1 MSANDVRVWPGLPA
15 PLGATW
21 DGEGV
26 NFAIFSANATAIELC
41 LFADSDATNGAG
53 ESARVP
59 LVERDQGVWHAYL
72 PDARPGQRYG
82 YRVHGPYDP
91 ERGHRFNPLK
101 LLVDPYARALDEPGA
116 FDPSLFGYDPSADG
130 DDLAPSSADSAAAAP
145 KSIVVESAFTWGD
158 DRPPR
163 IPWSRTVIY
172 ECHVKGLTARHPE
185 VPGRLRGTYLGL
197 ATDPVIQHLQSLGVT
212 AVELLPIHQA
222 MIDRH
227 LAARGLV
234 NYWGYNT
241 LAFFA
246 PDGRY
251 ATAGGGAQVAEFKT
265 MVKRLHRAGI
275 EVILDVVYN
284 HTAEG
289 DHLGPTVSLRG
300 IDNAVYYRLDPGS
313 PRTYVDVTGCGNTL
327 NLPHPRTTQLVMDS
341 LRYWVEE
348 MHVDGFRFDL
358 APAMA
363 RGADVGFRSDAFFE
377 MVRQD
382 PLLSRVKLIAEPW
395 DLGPGGDWG
404 GAFPA
409 GWAEWN
415 GRYRDGVRRFWRGDS
430 GRVADLAS
438 RVSGSSD
445 LFGPNGRN
453 ADASINFVTCH
464 DGFTLSDLVSYD
476 HKHNE
481 ANGEHNRDG
490 TNDNWSRNWGAE
502 GPTTAGDVLHMRA
515 SAARNLLATLAFSQ
529 GVPMLLA
536 GDEIGRTQHGN
547 NNAYCQDNATSW
559 IDWNLS
565 EGARDL
571 LAFARQVLA
580 IRAANPVLRR
590 RSFFH
595 GRELS
600 GTGLKDVAWLRPDG
614 AEMSEL
620 DWHDPG
626 AHVLGMLIH
635 GQATD
640 EKDDRGRPVVGR
652 TLLLLV
658 NGGPRPRAFTLP
670 RLDRPGDWHELVH
683 TARVGTRHV
692 KGPALNLQGHAL
704 VLLRY
709 EDRR

>member
-1 MSANDVRVWPGLPA
+1 MSANDVRVWPGAPQ

-26 NFAIFSANATAIELC
+26 NFAIFSANATAIELS
-41 LFADSDATNGAG
+41 LFDGSDRET
-53 ESARVP
+53 ARVP

-72 PDARPGQRYG
+72 PDVRPGQRYG

-91 ERGHRFNPLK
+91 ERGHRFNPRK
-101 LLVDPYARALDEPGA
+101 LLVDPYARALSDAGRFGPALYG
-116 FDPSLFGYDPSADG
+116 FDPAEPEDDLVPSAI
-130 DDLAPSSADSAAAAP
+130 DSAAAAP

-163 IPWSRTVIY
+163 IPWSRTVVY
-172 ECHVKGLTARHPE
+172 ECHVKGLTARHPD
-185 VPGRLRGTYLGL
+185 VPAPLRGTYLGL

-212 AVELLPIHQA
+212 TVELLPIHQS
-222 MIDRH
+222 IVDRY
-227 LAARGLV
+227 LAARGLT

-246 PDGRY
+246 PDVRY

-265 MVKRLHRAGI
+265 MVKRLHRAGL

-284 HTAEG
+284 HTGEG
-289 DHLGPTVSLRG
+289 DQRGPTVSLRG
-300 IDNAVYYRLDPGS
+300 IDNAVYYRLDPS
-313 PRTYVDVTGCGNTL
+313 HPRYYVDVTGCGNAL
-327 NLPHPRTTQLVMDS
+327 NLPHPRATQLVLDS

-358 APAMA
+358 APALG
-363 RGADVGFRSDAFFE
+363 RGANVDARSDAFFE

-382 PLLSRVKLIAEPW
+382 PILSRVKLIAEPW

-409 GWAEWN
+409 GWSEWN
-415 GRYRDGVRRFWRGDS
+415 GRFRDGVRRFWRGES

-438 RVSGSSD
+438 RLSGSSD

-464 DGFTLSDLVSYD
+464 DGFTMRDLVSYE

-481 ANGEHNRDG
+481 ANGEENRDG
-490 TNDNWSRNWGAE
+490 TNDNWSRNWGVE
-502 GPTTAGDVLHMRA
+502 GPTAAVEVLRQRA
-515 SAARNLLATLAFSQ
+515 SIQRNLLATLAFAQ

-536 GDEIGRTQHGN
+536 GDEMHHTQHGN
-547 NNAYCQDNATSW
+547 NNAYCQDSELSW
-559 IDWNLS
+559 IDWNLDES
-565 EGARDL
+565 AREL
-571 LAFARQVLA
+571 LAFTRQLFA

-614 AEMSEL
+614 QELTEL
-620 DWHDPG
+620 DWHDPQ
-626 AHVLGMLIH
+626 AYVLGMLIH

-640 EKDDRGRPVVGR
+640 EKDDHGRPVVGR

-658 NGGPRPRAFTLP
+658 NGGARPRAFTLP
-670 RLDRPGDWHELVH
+670 RLGRPGDWRELVH
-683 TARVGTRHV
+683 TTGTTPRAIRNGV
-692 KGPALNLQGHAL
+692 VNLLGHSL

-709 EDRR
+709 EDPR

>member
-1 MSANDVRVWPGLPA
+1 VSPYDVRAWPGAPA

-26 NFAIFSANATAIELC
+26 NFAIFSAHATTIELC
-41 LFADSDATNGAG
+41 LFDD
-53 ESARVP
+53 EEREVARVP

-82 YRVHGPYDP
+82 YRVAGPYAP
-91 ERGHRFNPLK
+91 ERGHRFNPAK
-101 LLVDPYARALDEPGA
+101 LLVDPYARALSDPGR
-116 FDPSLFGYDPSADG
+116 FGPSLFGYESNGDPF
-130 DDLAPSSADSAAAAP
+130 DDLTPSRTDSAAVAP

-185 VPGRLRGTYLGL
+185 VPAHLRGTYLGL

-222 MIDRH
+222 ITDRH
-227 LAARGLV
+227 LAARGLT

-241 LAFFA
+241 IAFFA
-246 PDGRY
+246 PDVRY

-289 DHLGPTVSLRG
+289 DQFGPTLSLRG
-300 IDNAVYYRLDPGS
+300 IDNAVYYRLDPAN
-313 PRTYVDVTGCGNTL
+313 PRGYVDVTGCGNTL
-327 NLPHPRTTQLVMDS
+327 NLPQPRVTQLVLDS
-341 LRYWVEE
+341 LRYWVQE

-358 APAMA
+358 APALG
-363 RGADVGFRSDAFFE
+363 RGTDVGSRSDAFFE

-382 PLLSRVKLIAEPW
+382 PALSRVKLIAEPW
-395 DLGPGGDWG
+395 DLGMGGDWG

-409 GWAEWN
+409 GWSEWN
-415 GRYRDGVRRFWRGDS
+415 GRYRDGVRRFWRGDH

-438 RVSGSSD
+438 RLSGSSD
-445 LFGPNGRN
+445 LFGPNARN

-464 DGFTLSDLVSYD
+464 DGFTLRDLVSYEQ
-476 HKHNE
+476 KHNE
-481 ANGEHNRDG
+481 ANGENNRDG
-490 TNDNWSRNWGAE
+490 TNDNWSRHWGAE
-502 GPTTAGDVLHMRA
+502 GPTAAVEVLRMRA
-515 SAARNLLATLAFSQ
+515 RTQRNLLATLAFSQ

-536 GDEIGRTQHGN
+536 GDEMQHTQRGN
-547 NNAYCQDNATSW
+547 NNAYCQDTALSW
-559 IDWNLS
+559 IDWDLD
-565 EGARDL
+565 EPAREL
-571 LAFARQVLA
+571 LAFTRHVFAL
-580 IRAANPVLRR
+580 RAANPVLRR
-590 RSFFH
+590 RGFFH

-600 GTGLKDVAWLRPDG
+600 GTGHKDVAWLRADG
-614 AEMSEL
+614 QELTEL
-620 DWHDPG
+620 DWHDPQLF
-626 AHVLGMLIH
+626 VLGMLIH
-635 GQATD
+635 GRATD
-640 EKDDRGRPVVGR
+640 EKDDRGRAVVGR
-652 TLLLLV
+652 TLALLV
-658 NGGPRPRAFTLP
+658 NGGDRPRAFTLP
-670 RLDRPGDWHELVH
+670 RLERPGEWHELMD
-683 TARVGTRHV
+683 TARSSTRRPKNDV
-692 KGPALNLQGHAL
+692 VNLLGHSL

>member
-1 MSANDVRVWPGLPA
+1 VNDTPRVWPGAPA

-26 NFAIFSANATAIELC
+26 NFALFSAHATAIELC
-41 LFADSDATNGAG
+41 LFDAGDPPR
-53 ESARVP
+53 ELARVP

-82 YRVHGPYDP
+82 YRVHGPYAP
-91 ERGHRFNPLK
+91 ERGHRFNPTK
-101 LLVDPYARALDEPGA
+101 LLVDPYARALDDPGRFGPA
-116 FDPSLFGYDPSADG
+116 LFGFDLTDPRE
-130 DDLAPSSADSAAAAP
+130 DLAPSHVDSAADAP
-145 KSIVVESAFTWGD
+145 KSLVIESAFTWGD

-172 ECHVKGLTARHPE
+172 ECHVKGLTARHPD
-185 VPGRLRGTYLGL
+185 VPAQLRGTYLGL
-197 ATDPVIQHLQSLGVT
+197 ATDPVIQHLQGLGVT
-212 AVELLPIHQA
+212 AVELLPIQQA
-222 MIDRH
+222 ITDRH
-227 LAARGLV
+227 LATRGLT

-246 PDGRY
+246 PDERF

-289 DHLGPTVSLRG
+289 DHLGPTLSLRG
-300 IDNAVYYRLDPGS
+300 IDNAVYYRLDAGN
-313 PRTYVDVTGCGNTL
+313 PRAYVDVTGCGNTL
-327 NLPHPRTTQLVMDS
+327 NLPHPRATQLVLDS

-358 APAMA
+358 APALA
-363 RGADVGFRSDAFFE
+363 RGVDVGTRSDAFFE
-377 MVRQD
+377 IVRQD
-382 PLLSRVKLIAEPW
+382 PVLSRVKLIAEPW
-395 DLGPGGDWG
+395 DLGIGGDWA

-409 GWAEWN
+409 GWSEWN
-415 GRYRDGVRRFWRGDS
+415 SRYRDGVRRFWRGDA

-438 RVSGSSD
+438 RLSGSSD
-445 LFGPNGRN
+445 LFGANGRN
-453 ADASINFVTCH
+453 ADASVNFVTCH
-464 DGFTLSDLVSYD
+464 DGFTLRDLVSYD

-481 ANGEHNRDG
+481 ANGEDNRDG
-490 TNDNWSRNWGAE
+490 TNDNWSRNWGVE
-502 GPTTAGDVLHMRA
+502 GPTAAVDVLRARA
-515 SAARNLLATLAFSQ
+515 SAQRNLLATLAFSQ

-536 GDEIGRTQHGN
+536 GDEMNQTQQGN
-547 NNAYCQDNATSW
+547 NNAYCQDGPLTW
-559 IDWNLS
+559 IDWSLDES
-565 EGARDL
+565 AREL
-571 LAFARQVLA
+571 LAFTRHVFA

-614 AEMSEL
+614 TELTEL
-620 DWHDPG
+620 DWHDPQL
-626 AHVLGMLIH
+626 HVLGMLIH

-640 EKDDRGRPVVGR
+640 EKDDHGRPVVGR

-658 NGGPRPRAFTLP
+658 NGGVRPRAFTLP
-670 RLDRPGDWHELVH
+670 RLDRPGEWHELLH
-683 TARVGTRHV
+683 TARPGTRTL
-692 KGPALNLQGHAL
+692 KGDVENLHGHAL

>member
-1 MSANDVRVWPGLPA
+1 MSSGDVRVWPGAPA

-41 LFADSDATNGAG
+41 LFDAAGAR
-53 ESARVP
+53 ESARVA

-72 PDARPGQRYG
+72 PDARPGQHYG

-91 ERGHRFNPLK
+91 ARGHRFNPAK
-101 LLVDPYARALDEPGA
+101 LLVDPYARALGDARFGPA
-116 FDPSLFGYDPSADG
+116 LFGYVADDPRG
-130 DDLAPSSADSAAAAP
+130 DLAPSDEDSAGAAP

-163 IPWSRTVIY
+163 TPWSRTVIY

-185 VPGRLRGTYLGL
+185 VPARLRGTYLGL
-197 ATDPVIQHLQSLGVT
+197 ATDPIIQHLQGLGVT
-212 AVELLPIHQA
+212 AVELLPIQQT
-222 MIDRH
+222 MTDRH
-227 LAARGLV
+227 LAARGLT

-246 PDGRY
+246 PDGRF
-251 ATAGGGAQVAEFKT
+251 ATSVNGAQVTEFKS
-265 MVKRLHRAGI
+265 MVKRLHRSGI

-289 DHLGPTVSLRG
+289 DLLGPTLSFRG
-300 IDNAVYYRLDPGS
+300 IDNAVYYRLDAGNPAA
-313 PRTYVDVTGCGNTL
+313 YVDVTGCGNTL

-341 LRYWVEE
+341 LRYWVKE

-358 APAMA
+358 APTLA
-363 RGADVGFRSDAFFE
+363 RAADIRARSDAFFE

-382 PLLSRVKLIAEPW
+382 PLLSQVKLIAEPW

-409 GWAEWN
+409 GWSEWN
-415 GRYRDGVRRFWRGDS
+415 GRFRDGVRRFWRGEH

-438 RVSGSSD
+438 RLSGSSD
-445 LFGPNGRN
+445 LFDQNGRN
-453 ADASINFVTCH
+453 AEASINFVTCH
-464 DGFTLSDLVSYD
+464 DGFTLRDLVSYES
-476 HKHNE
+476 KHNE

-490 TNDNWSRNWGAE
+490 THDNWSRNWGIE
-502 GPTTAGDVLHMRA
+502 GPTAAVDILRTRA
-515 SAARNLLATLAFSQ
+515 STERNLLATLAFSQ

-536 GDEIGRTQHGN
+536 GDEIGHTQHGN
-547 NNAYCQDNATSW
+547 NNAYCQDNELGW
-559 IDWNLS
+559 LDWNLDQH
-565 EGARDL
+565 ARDL
-571 LAFARQVLA
+571 LAFTRRVFAL
-580 IRAANPVLRR
+580 RAANPVLRR
-590 RSFFH
+590 RGFFH

-614 AEMSEL
+614 NELTEL
-620 DWHDPG
+620 DWHDPSV
-626 AHVLGMLIH
+626 HVLGMLIH

-640 EKDDRGRPVVGR
+640 ERDERGRPVVGR

-658 NGGPRPRAFTLP
+658 NGGDRPRAFTLP
-670 RLDRPGDWHELVH
+670 SLGRPGDWHELIH
-683 TARVGTRHV
+683 TGRPGARVV
-692 KGPALNLQGHAL
+692 KTDVQNLRGHSL

-709 EDRR
+709 EDR

>member
-1 MSANDVRVWPGLPA
+1 MSDTPRVWPGVPA

-26 NFAIFSANATAIELC
+26 NFALFSAHATAIELC
-41 LFADSDATNGAG
+41 LFDAANP
-53 ESARVP
+53 ARETGRVL

-82 YRVHGPYDP
+82 YRVHGPYEP
-91 ERGHRFNPLK
+91 ERGHRFNAAK
-101 LLVDPYARALDEPGA
+101 LLVDPYARALDDPGRFSPA
-116 FDPSLFGYDPSADG
+116 LFGYDLADARG
-130 DDLAPSSADSAAAAP
+130 DLAPSREDGAADAP

-172 ECHVKGLTARHPE
+172 ECHVKGLTARHPD
-185 VPGRLRGTYLGL
+185 VPAHLRGTYLGL
-197 ATDPVIQHLQSLGVT
+197 ATDPMIQHLQSLGVT
-212 AVELLPIHQA
+212 AVELLPIQQA
-222 MIDRH
+222 IGDRH
-227 LAARGLV
+227 LAARGLT

-246 PDGRY
+246 PDGRF

-289 DHLGPTVSLRG
+289 DHLGPTLSLRG
-300 IDNAVYYRLDPGS
+300 IDNAVYYRLDAAS
-313 PRTYVDVTGCGNTL
+313 PRAYVDVTGCGNTL
-327 NLPHPRTTQLVMDS
+327 NLPHARATQLVLDS

-358 APAMA
+358 APALA
-363 RGADVGFRSDAFFE
+363 RGADARTRSDAFFE
-377 MVRQD
+377 IVRQD
-382 PLLSRVKLIAEPW
+382 PVLSRVKLIAEPW
-395 DLGPGGDWG
+395 DLGIGGDWG

-409 GWAEWN
+409 GWSEWN
-415 GRYRDGVRRFWRGDS
+415 GRYRDGVRRFWRGDA

-438 RVSGSSD
+438 RLSGSSD

-464 DGFTLSDLVSYD
+464 DGFTLRDLVSYER
-476 HKHNE
+476 KHNE
-481 ANGEHNRDG
+481 ANGEDNRDG
-490 TNDNWSRNWGAE
+490 TNDNWSHNWGVE
-502 GPTTAGDVLHMRA
+502 GSTAAVEVLRARA
-515 SAARNLLATLAFSQ
+515 SAQRNLLATLAFSQ

-536 GDEIGRTQHGN
+536 GDEIHHTQQGN
-547 NNAYCQDNATSW
+547 NNAYCQDGPLTW
-559 IDWNLS
+559 IDWNLD
-565 EGARDL
+565 EAAREL
-571 LAFARQVLA
+571 LAFTRQVFA

-614 AEMSEL
+614 TELTEL
-620 DWHDPG
+620 DWHDPHI
-626 AHVLGMLIH
+626 HVLGMLIH

-640 EKDDRGRPVVGR
+640 EKDDHGRPVVGR

-658 NGGPRPRAFTLP
+658 NGGSRPRAFTLP
-670 RLDRPGDWHELVH
+670 RLDRPGEWHELLH
-683 TARVGTRHV
+683 TARPGTRTV
-692 KGPALNLQGHAL
+692 KGEAQNLQGHAL

>member
-1 MSANDVRVWPGLPA
+1 MTNDVRVWPGAPQ

-26 NFAIFSANATAIELC
+26 NFALFSAHATAIELC
-41 LFADSDATNGAG
+41 LFDGADDAET
-53 ESARVP
+53 ARVP

-82 YRVHGPYDP
+82 YRVHGPWDP
-91 ERGHRFNPLK
+91 ARGHRFNPQK
-101 LLVDPYARALDEPGA
+101 LLVDPYARALSDAGRFGPA
-116 FDPSLFGYDPSADG
+116 LFAYDREDVR
-130 DDLAPSSADSAAAAP
+130 APSPLDSAAVAP

-163 IPWSRTVIY
+163 VPWTRTVLY
-172 ECHVKGLTARHPE
+172 ECHVKGLTALHPD
-185 VPGRLRGTYLGL
+185 VPARLRGTYLGL
-197 ATDPVIQHLQSLGVT
+197 ATDPIIQHLQQLGVT
-212 AVELLPIHQA
+212 AVELLPIHQT
-222 MIDRH
+222 IVDRH
-227 LAARGLV
+227 LFARGLT

-246 PDGRY
+246 PDGRF

-284 HTAEG
+284 HTGEG
-289 DHLGPTVSLRG
+289 DHLGPTLSLRG
-300 IDNAVYYRLDPGS
+300 IDNAIYYRLEGDDPRG
-313 PRTYVDVTGCGNTL
+313 YVDVTGCGNTL
-327 NLPHPRTTQLVMDS
+327 NLPHPRVAQLVLDS

-358 APAMA
+358 APALG
-363 RGADVGFRSDAFFE
+363 RGTAIDSRSDAFFD

-382 PLLSRVKLIAEPW
+382 PVLARVKLIAEPW

-409 GWAEWN
+409 GWSEWN
-415 GRYRDGVRRFWRGDS
+415 GRYRDGMRRFWRGDA

-438 RVSGSSD
+438 RLSGSSD
-445 LFGPNGRN
+445 MFEPGGRS
-453 ADASINFVTCH
+453 ADASVNFVTCH
-464 DGFTLSDLVSYD
+464 DGFTLRDLVTYEE
-476 HKHNE
+476 KHNE
-481 ANGEHNRDG
+481 ANGEDNRDG
-490 TNDNWSRNWGAE
+490 TDANWSRNWGVE
-502 GPTTAGDVLHMRA
+502 GPTAAVDVLRQRA
-515 SAARNLLATLAFSQ
+515 AIQRALLATLAFSQ

-536 GDEIGRTQHGN
+536 GDEIGHSQGGN
-547 NNAYCQDNATSW
+547 NNAYCQDSELSW
-559 IDWNLS
+559 IDWDLD
-565 EGARDL
+565 EPAREL
-571 LAFARQVLA
+571 LAFTRQVFA

-590 RSFFH
+590 RGFFH

-614 AEMSEL
+614 QEMTEL
-620 DWHDPG
+620 DWHDPHV
-626 AHVLGMLIH
+626 HVLGMLIH

-640 EKDDRGRPVVGR
+640 EKDDHGRPVIGR
-652 TLLLLV
+652 TLLLLL
-658 NGGPRPRAFTLP
+658 NGGERPRAFTLP
-670 RLDRPGDWHELVH
+670 RLGRPGDWHELLH
-683 TARVGTRHV
+683 TARPGTRTV
-692 KGPALNLQGHAL
+692 KTDVVNLLGHSL

>member
-1 MSANDVRVWPGLPA
+1 MSNGDVRAWPGAPA

-26 NFAIFSANATAIELC
+26 NFALFSAHATAIELC
-41 LFADSDATNGAG
+41 LFDDADVET
-53 ESARVP
+53 ARVP

-91 ERGHRFNPLK
+91 ARGHRFNPAK
-101 LLVDPYARALDEPGA
+101 LLVDPYARALSTPGPFGPA
-116 FDPSLFGYDPSADG
+116 LYGYDPADPH
-130 DDLAPSSADSAAAAP
+130 DELHPSTADSAAAAP
-145 KSIVVESAFTWGD
+145 KSLVIESAFTWGD

-163 IPWSRTVIY
+163 ISWSRTVIY
-172 ECHVKGLTARHPE
+172 ECHVKGLTARHPD
-185 VPGRLRGTYLGL
+185 VPARLRGTYLGL
-197 ATDPVIQHLQSLGVT
+197 ATDPIIQHLQGLGVT

-222 MIDRH
+222 SVDRY
-227 LAARGLV
+227 LASRGLT

-241 LAFFA
+241 LGFFA
-246 PDGRY
+246 PDARF
-251 ATAGGGAQVAEFKT
+251 ATTDNGGQVAEFKT
-265 MVKRLHRAGI
+265 MVKRLHRAGL
-275 EVILDVVYN
+275 EVLLDVVYN

-289 DHLGPTVSLRG
+289 DHTGPTLSFRG
-300 IDNAVYYRLDPGS
+300 VDNAVYYRLDAGN
-313 PRTYVDVTGCGNTL
+313 PRAYVDVTGCGNTL
-327 NLPHPRTTQLVMDS
+327 NVPHPRTAQLILDS

-358 APAMA
+358 APALGRA
-363 RGADVGFRSDAFFE
+363 ADIGARSDAFFE

-382 PLLSRVKLIAEPW
+382 PVLSRVKLIAEPW

-409 GWAEWN
+409 GWSEWN
-415 GRYRDGVRRFWRGDS
+415 GRYRDGVRRFWRGDA

-438 RVSGSSD
+438 RLSGSSD
-445 LFGPNGRN
+445 LFGPGGRS
-453 ADASINFVTCH
+453 ADASVNFVTCH
-464 DGFTLSDLVSYD
+464 DGFTLRDLVSYD

-481 ANGEHNRDG
+481 ANGEENRDG
-490 TNDNWSRNWGAE
+490 TNDNWSRNWGVE
-502 GPTTAGDVLHMRA
+502 GPTTAVEVLRQRTA
-515 SAARNLLATLAFSQ
+515 TQRSLLATLAFSQ
-529 GVPMLLA
+529 GVPMLFA
-536 GDEIGRTQHGN
+536 GDEMHHSQQGN
-547 NNAYCQDNATSW
+547 NNAYCQDSELSW
-559 IDWNLS
+559 IDWHLD
-565 EGARDL
+565 EPARDL
-571 LAFARQVLA
+571 LAFTRQLFA

-600 GTGLKDVAWLRPDG
+600 DTGLKDVAWLHPDG
-614 AEMSEL
+614 RELTDL
-620 DWHDPG
+620 DWHDPQ

-640 EKDDRGRPVVGR
+640 EKDDHGRPVIGR

-658 NGGPRPRAFTLP
+658 NGGARPRAFTLP
-670 RLDRPGDWHELVH
+670 RLDRPGEWHELLH
-683 TARVGTRHV
+683 STRSGTRTV
-692 KGPALNLQGHAL
+692 KTEVVNLLGHSL

-709 EDRR
+709 EDPR

>member
-1 MSANDVRVWPGLPA
+1 MSNDVRVWPGAPQ

-26 NFAIFSANATAIELC
+26 NFALFSSHATAIELC
-41 LFADSDATNGAG
+41 LFDGPDGAA
-53 ESARVP
+53 ETARVP

-82 YRVHGPYDP
+82 YRVHGPWDP
-91 ERGHRFNPLK
+91 ARGHRFNPQK
-101 LLVDPYARALDEPGA
+101 LLVDPYARALSDAGR
-116 FDPSLFGYDPSADG
+116 FGPSLFGYDP
-130 DDLAPSSADSAAAAP
+130 DDDRAPSRLDSAAAAP

-163 IPWSRTVIY
+163 VPWTRTVLY
-172 ECHVKGLTARHPE
+172 ECHVKGLTALHPD
-185 VPGRLRGTYLGL
+185 VPARLRGTYLGL
-197 ATDPVIQHLQSLGVT
+197 ATDPIIHHLQQLGVT
-212 AVELLPIHQA
+212 AVELLPIHQT
-222 MIDRH
+222 IVDRH
-227 LAARGLV
+227 LFTRGLT

-241 LAFFA
+241 VAFFA
-246 PDGRY
+246 PDGRF

-284 HTAEG
+284 HTGES
-289 DHLGPTVSLRG
+289 DHLGPTLSLRG
-300 IDNAVYYRLDPGS
+300 IDNAIYYRLDGVD
-313 PRTYVDVTGCGNTL
+313 PRGYVDVTGCGNTL
-327 NLPHPRTTQLVMDS
+327 NLPHPRVAQLVLDS

-358 APAMA
+358 APALG
-363 RGADVGFRSDAFFE
+363 RGAAIDSRSDVFFD

-382 PLLSRVKLIAEPW
+382 PVLARVKLIAEPW

-409 GWAEWN
+409 GWSEWN
-415 GRYRDGVRRFWRGDS
+415 GRYRDGVRRFWRGDA

-438 RVSGSSD
+438 RLSGSSD
-445 LFGPNGRN
+445 MFEPGGRS
-453 ADASINFVTCH
+453 ADASVNFVTCH
-464 DGFTLSDLVSYD
+464 DGFTLRDLVTYEE
-476 HKHNE
+476 KHNE
-481 ANGEHNRDG
+481 ANGEDNRDG
-490 TNDNWSRNWGAE
+490 TDANWSRNWGVE
-502 GPTTAGDVLHMRA
+502 GPTAAVEVLRQRGAVQRA
-515 SAARNLLATLAFSQ
+515 LLATLAFSQ

-536 GDEIGRTQHGN
+536 GDEIGHSQHGN
-547 NNAYCQDNATSW
+547 NNAYCQDSELSW
-559 IDWNLS
+559 IHWDLD
-565 EGARDL
+565 EPAREL
-571 LAFARQVLA
+571 LAFTRQVFA

-590 RSFFH
+590 RGFFH

-614 AEMSEL
+614 QELTDL
-620 DWHDPG
+620 DWHDPHV
-626 AHVLGMLIH
+626 HVLGMLIH

-640 EKDDRGRPVVGR
+640 EKDDHGRPVIGR
-652 TLLLLV
+652 TLLLLL
-658 NGGPRPRAFTLP
+658 NGGTRPRAFTLP
-670 RLDRPGDWHELVH
+670 RLGRPGDWHELLH
-683 TARVGTRHV
+683 TARAGTRTV
-692 KGPALNLQGHAL
+692 KTDVVNLLGHSL